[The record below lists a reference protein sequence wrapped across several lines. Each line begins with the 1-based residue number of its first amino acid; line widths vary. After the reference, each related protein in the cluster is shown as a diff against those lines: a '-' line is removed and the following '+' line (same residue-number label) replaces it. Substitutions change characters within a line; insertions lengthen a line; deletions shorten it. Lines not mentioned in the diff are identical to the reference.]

1 MNFKTFPEIENRFKK
16 SRIVEIN
23 FEPKSEILL
32 KVFELIWI
40 GNSGIEK
47 DLETIIRF
55 GNVSNFQEL
64 KNLCFRY

>member
-1 MNFKTFPEIENRFKK
+1 MNFKTFPELENHFEN
-16 SRIVEIN
+16 SRVAEIN
-23 FEPKSEILL
+23 FGPKSEIQL
-32 KVFELIWI
+32 KLFELIWI
-40 GNSGIEK
+40 GNSGVEK